1 MYFKKSPHKL
11 FKVESALNTSKFTES
26 LHLQFLLILQS
37 LAFMTRYQF
46 FPMCPPFVNTVY
58 GLLNIILQEAC
69 SVTIILELNLAR
81 LISLLFLSV
90 RNCFMRWLSFT
101 RNEYFLIVCCIKHWK
116 SQCGKMRTWICH
128 YVNTQLSSLT
138 WMYLQIDKLKSTAVF
153 TATLHVTIFFLI
165 IFEGKNIAQSDNPFA
180 IFYNIIIL
188 DVLAKILN
196 TSRII
201 Y

>member
-1 MYFKKSPHKL
+1 
-11 FKVESALNTSKFTES
+11 
-26 LHLQFLLILQS
+26 
-37 LAFMTRYQF
+37 MTWHQF
-46 FPMCPPFVNTVY
+46 FPACLTFVNTVY
-58 GLLNIILQEAC
+58 GLSNIILQETC
-69 SVTIILELNLAR
+69 CVTIILELSLAR
-81 LISLLFLSV
+81 LISLLFLSD
-90 RNCFMRWLSFT
+90 RNCFMCWLSFT
-101 RNEYFLIVCCIKHWK
+101 RKEYFLIVCCIKHWK
-116 SQCGKMRTWICH
+116 SQCRRMQTRLCH

-138 WMYLQIDKLKSTAVF
+138 WMYLKIDKLKSTAVF

-201 Y
+201 YLMSLILISV